1 MGDQAE
7 QLRIDV
13 NMKNP
18 EQQSSRKPSAAGK
31 CRVMTVSSGKGGVGK
46 TSLVLN
52 LGLALIKLGHRVVVI
67 DADLGLANIDV
78 MLNAIPRFNLSDVLN
93 GTKSIKE
100 IIMRGPMDIKVVPG
114 GSGLFDLANLDR
126 VKRQVLIDQLGDLED
141 EGDFI
146 IIDTAAGISRN
157 VISFIGA
164 ADDFILVTT
173 PEPTALTDAYGMLK
187 VVSEQNLKKF
197 CHVVVNST
205 RNLQQ
210 GYKTYSGLNR
220 VVHSYLPSMELN
232 YLGEV
237 RYDPAVSSAVHSF
250 SPFLIS
256 KPRSA
261 ASAAVNR
268 IAWRL
273 TANGKCEEPVTKG
286 IAGFIRR
293 LKELAMADPEEEM
306 QK

>member
-1 MGDQAE
+1 MADQAE
-7 QLRIDV
+7 QLRIEV
-13 NMKNP
+13 NTKKP
-18 EQQSSRKPSAAGK
+18 EGESRGRSSAAGK
-31 CRVMTVSSGKGGVGK
+31 CRVIAVSSGKGGVGK

-78 MLNAIPRFNLSDVLN
+78 MLNSMPRFNLADVLN
-93 GTKSIKE
+93 GTKGIRD
-100 IIMRGPMDIKVVPG
+100 IIMHGPMDIKVVPG
-114 GSGLFDLANLDR
+114 GSGLYDLANLDR
-126 VKRQVLIDQLGDLED
+126 VKRQVLIEQLKDLED
-141 EGDFI
+141 EGDYI

-187 VVSEQNLKKF
+187 VLSEQNLKKF
-197 CHVVVNST
+197 CHVIVNST

-220 VVHSYLPSMELN
+220 VVQSYLPSMELN

-237 RYDPAVSSAVHSF
+237 RYDLAVSSAVHSF
-250 SPFLIS
+250 SPFIIS

-273 TANGKCEEPVTKG
+273 TSNGKQEKPGLTG

-293 LKELAMADPEEEM
+293 LKELAMVDPEEG
-306 QK
+306 KP